1 MSPDRSVTQPMRS
14 GSADHPYATSRTPW
28 LDARVHLSG
37 AALALAAAS
46 ACIAPPVQG
55 PPARIVIGTQGS
67 LVVNNR
73 RAVQIPV
80 RVLDA
85 DGRVMADT
93 GLRYQWMAGDSIPVS
108 ATGMV
113 TCTKRADAHLRV
125 SLGRVATRVLLRC
138 RPVRIVHAA
147 GPMQFI
153 LGDSS
158 QEMPLQVVGVD
169 GEPVDSFAMAVTFR
183 SSVVAVHGLRLQPL
197 AIDGT
202 VATVRVGDESAS
214 FGIHVYERVGTLAG
228 LRPDQRFAALPLQ
241 LASGEVHRW
250 PLPAG
255 QWMFTMMPYEDEAR
269 GLRLRIEGAVCMPAT
284 LTRRRL
290 VCEAHAGFSVM
301 VYHPSTR
308 SAPALSGTLL
318 VRRVNS

>member
-1 MSPDRSVTQPMRS
+1 MRS

-46 ACIAPPVQG
+46 ACIAPPVPG
-55 PPARIVIGTQGS
+55 PPARIVIGTEGS

-73 RAVQIPV
+73 RAAQIPV

-113 TCTKRADAHLRV
+113 TCTRRADAHLRV
-125 SLGRVATRVLLRC
+125 SIGRVATSVLLRC
-138 RPVRIVHAA
+138 RPVRNVYAA

-158 QEMPLQVVGVD
+158 QEMQLQVVGMH
-169 GEPVDSFAMAVTFR
+169 GEPVDSFAMAVTFTK
-183 SSVVAVHGLRLQPL
+183 SSVVRMTGLRLYPL
-197 AIDGT
+197 SIEAT
-202 VATVRVGDESAS
+202 VATVRVGDESSS

-228 LRPDQRFAALPLQ
+228 LRPEQRFAALPLQ
-241 LASGEVHRW
+241 LASGEVQRW

-255 QWMFTMMPYEDEAR
+255 QWMFTMMPYDDEAR

-308 SAPALSGTLL
+308 SAPTLSGTLL